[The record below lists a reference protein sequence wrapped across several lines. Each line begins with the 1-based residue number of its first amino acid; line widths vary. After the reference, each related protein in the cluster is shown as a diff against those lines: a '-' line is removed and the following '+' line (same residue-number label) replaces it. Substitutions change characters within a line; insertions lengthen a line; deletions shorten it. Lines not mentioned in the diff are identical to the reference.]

1 MSLVKVMLIGDEV
14 PFVQTLAKRLVQRGL
29 VVISAYSGPDAL
41 EQISRDP
48 TIDIVLLSVKMSGM
62 DGIQTLKKIKS
73 TYPLVEVIMLTGSD
87 TLEVAIEGMKLG
99 AYDYVLKPCD
109 VDGLVAKVAL
119 AEGKKAK
126 QEEKILEAKLK
137 EIALR
142 RGQWDGNK

>member
-29 VVISAYSGPDAL
+29 VVVPAYNGPEAL
-41 EQISRDP
+41 ELMAKDP
-48 TIDIVLLSVKMSGM
+48 SVDIVLLSVEMSGM
-62 DGIQTLKKIKS
+62 DGMETLKRIKK
-73 TYPLVEVIMLTGSD
+73 TYPLVEVILMAECEC
-87 TLEVAIEGMKLG
+87 LEMAITAMKLG

-109 VDGLVAKVAL
+109 VDELVAKVAQ

-137 EIALR
+137 EIALKSV
-142 RGQWDGNK
+142 QWDDSQ